1 METVLNQQTS
11 QDLASAWEDLKK
23 NQPQLRIRDAARQ
36 LGVPEAE
43 LLATTLGGD
52 AVRLEA
58 NWADFLIACK
68 GLGKVM
74 SLTRNEGCVLEHK
87 GSFQKIDI
95 QGEAPYQV
103 ATVIGPIEQRVF
115 FSAWKYGFAVVNE
128 TPRGTMRSFQFFDK
142 AGDAIMKIYLQEK
155 SNLDVFDSLK
165 VQFQHSDQSAGLT
178 FVPFEAASFA
188 TEIDMGAFT
197 KDWENMKDTHEF
209 FGMLRKYKVHRLD
222 AVKWI
227 DDKWARQ
234 VDRLSA
240 RKIVETASATQM
252 PIMIFAGNK
261 GNIQIHQGKVRTI
274 RQMGNWLNVMDPD
287 FNMHLN
293 EEVIDS
299 AFVVHKNT
307 EDGLVSSL
315 ELFDKSGE
323 MIAQFFGLRKPGL
336 PQLAAWKELIDSLS

>member
-1 METVLNQQTS
+1 METLIQS
-11 QDLASAWEDLKK
+11 SRESLAKAWETLKSSE
-23 NQPQLRIRDAARQ
+23 PQLRIKDAAKR
-36 LGVPEAE
+36 LGVTELE
-43 LLATTLGGD
+43 LLATTVGEHTIRLQGD
-52 AVRLEA
+52 
-58 NWADFLIACK
+58 WASLLIEFK
-68 GLGKVM
+68 KLGKVM

-87 GSFQKIDI
+87 GTFQKIDI

-115 FSAWKYGFAVVNE
+115 FSGWKYGFAVINE

-142 AGDAIMKIYLQEK
+142 AGEAVMKVYLQEK
-155 SNLDVFDSLK
+155 SNLAAFDDIIQTYQAAEQEEEI
-165 VQFQHSDQSAGLT
+165 VI
-178 FVPFEAASFA
+178 EAFSSPEYAES
-188 TEIDMGAFT
+188 IDLEAFT
-197 KDWENMKDTHEF
+197 HDWENMKDTHEF
-209 FGMLRKYKVHRLD
+209 FGMLRKYKVHRLN

-227 DDKWARQ
+227 NDKWAYE

-240 RKIVETASATQM
+240 RKILEVASAEKM

-274 RQMGNWLNVMDPD
+274 RQMGSWLNVLDPD

-293 EEVIDS
+293 EDQIDC

-315 ELFDKSGE
+315 ELFDKEGE
-323 MIAQFFGLRKPGL
+323 MIAQFFGLRKPGI
-336 PQLAAWKELIDSLS
+336 PQLPAWKNLVDSL

>member
-1 METVLNQQTS
+1 MDTLIHQTS
-11 QDLASAWEDLKK
+11 SESLAKAWEELKSSE
-23 NQPQLRIRDAARQ
+23 PQTRIRDAAKK
-36 LGVPEAE
+36 LGVSELE
-43 LLATTLGGD
+43 LLATTVGENTIRLQGD
-52 AVRLEA
+52 
-58 NWADFLIACK
+58 WASLLIEFK
-68 GLGKVM
+68 KLGKVM

-87 GSFQKIDI
+87 GTFQKIDI

-115 FSAWKYGFAVVNE
+115 FSGWKYGFAVINE

-142 AGDAIMKIYLQEK
+142 AGEAVMKVYLQEK
-155 SNLDVFDSLK
+155 SNLAVFDDIIQAYQASN
-165 VQFQHSDQSAGLT
+165 QHEEIVIES
-178 FVPFEAASFA
+178 FEKPAYAKNIDLEAFA
-188 TEIDMGAFT
+188 
-197 KDWENMKDTHEF
+197 KDWEGMKDTHEF

-227 DDKWARQ
+227 DDKWAYE

-240 RKIVETASATQM
+240 RKILEVASAEKM

-274 RQMGNWLNVMDPD
+274 RQLGSWLNVLDPD

-293 EEVIDS
+293 EDEIAC

-315 ELFDKSGE
+315 ELFDQQSE
-323 MIAQFFGLRKPGL
+323 MIAQFFGLRKPGI
-336 PQLAAWKELIDSLS
+336 PQLEAWKNLIDSL